1 MQAVFIAHGSGVI
14 AGRRLSDLDSV
25 DVQPFLA
32 RMLGVTAPA
41 GDGRPEDTLPITQR

>member
-1 MQAVFIAHGSGVI
+1 MAAVFIAHGPGVV

-32 RMLGVTAPA
+32 RMLGLAAPA
-41 GDGRPEDTLPITQR
+41 SDGRPEDTLAVTRP